1 MEFPK
6 ATTVVTEWKALS
18 DHAKTCEACAHFV
31 RGVIMTGKYTAAAAE
46 QCCETGT
53 TLILVWRG
61 AIEDLRRGWARPT
74 GGEPEGKKARPGVG
88 TTRHPGR
95 PPPQLTGRRN
105 SSPFMA
111 P

>member
-1 MEFPK
+1 MNIMEFPK

-61 AIEDLRRGWARPT
+61 AIEDLRRDWAR
-74 GGEPEGKKARPGVG
+74 R
-88 TTRHPGR
+88 
-95 PPPQLTGRRN
+95 TGRERK
-105 SSPFMA
+105 
-111 P
+111 